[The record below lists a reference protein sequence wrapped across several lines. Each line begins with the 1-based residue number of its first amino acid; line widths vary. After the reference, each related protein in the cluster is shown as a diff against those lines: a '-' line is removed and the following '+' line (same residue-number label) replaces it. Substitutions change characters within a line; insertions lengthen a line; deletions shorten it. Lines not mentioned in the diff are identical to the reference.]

1 MVNLRKKISK
11 RSSLTNNTK
20 SKKYNRKIIHGRGIP
35 PVVQTPPVYYTSSD
49 PPPLTEQ
56 ELLNLRIE
64 DQLTKSDQDLF
75 KIRNELFGIINKK
88 VRDIVDKK
96 IELYTLLDSNAAK
109 KFFNRNE
116 IKALEQLL
124 VRLENELKPL
134 EDNCFKK
141 VAVITNEIDKRENS
155 SLTPAEKNNIVSNW
169 CSSEKEP
176 LTKQFMRDH
185 HIRHTKLNLYNKYN
199 PTKTVQIT
207 KNEPV
212 IVKTN

>member
-1 MVNLRKKISK
+1 MVNLRKKNSI
-11 RSSLTNNTK
+11 RANLTNNMK
-20 SKKYNRKIIHGRGIP
+20 SKKYNKKIIYGRGNP
-35 PVVQTPPVYYTSSD
+35 PVNQTPPVYYVSSS

-64 DQLTKSDQDLF
+64 DHLNKEN
-75 KIRNELFGIINKK
+75 NELFKLRHDLSSVVNKK

-116 IKALEQLL
+116 IKALEQLI

-141 VAVITNEIDKRENS
+141 IAIITNEMGKRENT
-155 SLTPAEKNNIVSNW
+155 SLTSVEKNNVVSNL

-176 LTKQFMRDH
+176 LIKQFMRDNH
-185 HIRHTKLNLYNKYN
+185 VRHSKLDLYNKYN
-199 PTKTVQIT
+199 PTKMVQIPN
-207 KNEPV
+207 KEPV
-212 IVKTN
+212 IA